1 MTEQTIVEDL
11 TGTWEQI
18 PANIEVLG
26 TWTGV
31 VPDPTTE
38 KLAAK
43 GFIFL
48 TQVREPDQILAEAF
62 EAIGG
67 EGPDPEVEPK
77 KDKARLAI
85 LGKRLWE
92 HSVIAEGDIVAIDD
106 RGNLTSVSPEFLKAN
121 FRRPA

>member
-31 VPDPTTE
+31 VPDPVTE
-38 KLAAK
+38 KLADR

-48 TQVREPDQILAEAF
+48 TQVREVDPILAEAF
-62 EAIGG
+62 EAIGD
-67 EGPDPEVEPK
+67 EEPDPDAEPK
-77 KDKARLAI
+77 KDKARMAI

-92 HSVIAEGDIVAIDD
+92 HSVISEGDILGIDE
-106 RGNLTSVSPEFLKAN
+106 RGHLTSLSEEFLKAN